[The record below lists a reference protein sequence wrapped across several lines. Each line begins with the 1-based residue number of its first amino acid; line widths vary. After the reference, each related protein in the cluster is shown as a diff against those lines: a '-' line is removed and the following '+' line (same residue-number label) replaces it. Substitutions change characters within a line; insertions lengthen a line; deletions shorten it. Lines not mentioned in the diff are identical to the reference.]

1 MQGKKLTQGL
11 LLGGCT
17 KKSSI
22 WVTTEVSG
30 ESH

>member
-11 LLGGCT
+11 LLEGCT
-17 KKSSI
+17 KKSTI

-30 ESH
+30 E